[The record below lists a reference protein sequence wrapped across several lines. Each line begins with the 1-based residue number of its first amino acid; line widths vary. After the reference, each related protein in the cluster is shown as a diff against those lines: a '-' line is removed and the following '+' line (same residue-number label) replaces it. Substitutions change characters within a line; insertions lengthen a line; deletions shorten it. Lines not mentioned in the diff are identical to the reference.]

1 MAYDLPKEAILKELD
16 LRVDEKLAL
25 SGHCAQ
31 TSFAVLDEQFNLDGG
46 ATLKALTPLPGIAL
60 RGETCGAVIGC
71 LMALGLVY
79 GRDDLEDS
87 AGFFSSLPP
96 AREFCRRFEQQVG
109 GTNCHDILES
119 DLGYSFDLAKQAD
132 FQKYLECG
140 GIESCT
146 EVIRKGVRIA
156 AEIIIEQEKSD
167 QDQGVMLT
175 V

>member
-1 MAYDLPKEAILKELD
+1 MAYDLPKEAILRELD
-16 LRVDEKLAL
+16 LRIDEKLAL

-31 TSFAVLDEQFNLDGG
+31 TSFAVLDEQFSLDGG

-60 RGETCGAVIGC
+60 RGETCGVVVGC

-79 GRDDLEDS
+79 GRDDLEDT

-109 GTNCHDILES
+109 STSCNDILES
-119 DLGYSFDLAKQAD
+119 NLGESFDLSKQVE

-140 GIESCT
+140 GVESCT
-146 EVIRKGVRIA
+146 KVIGTGVRVA